1 MITQIFPKRTLLAA
15 LSIAVAGSFLLCG
28 YEFIRAVSTSLF
40 IEAYGAKNL
49 PRAMV
54 AVPPS
59 VFLLLYLYGRLLS
72 WLGAKRALLLTSI
85 LSAGLIASCYNLYI
99 RFLVA
104 LPILM
109 GHAIAAAI
117 IYVFR
122 EAYIVI
128 VIEQYWS
135 LVNSTLNPKQARW
148 INGPFCAIATIGS
161 VTGGSLV
168 AHLAPSLGSEVLLL
182 FAAGSLLPAALF
194 AMFAYAAAG
203 EPQPTGVEQGGQQG
217 HTGLKVLARSRYLV
231 CLFLLILTTQ
241 VVSTV
246 LDLRFNGLV
255 ETEITDK
262 DMRTAFYGRFYG
274 QWLGISAFVL
284 QLCAGIVLRFIP
296 IRILHPVIPLV
307 HLIAGAALTIAPS
320 LRSGATAF
328 LLFKALDYSL
338 FRAAKEILYI
348 PLSFDARYRAKQVID
363 SFGYRFAKGGSAGV
377 ITVIGFA
384 MAIPGAAF
392 SITAMVM
399 AILWSGIVLN
409 LTKQYQNIETRDDG
423 TVEKDN

>member
-1 MITQIFPKRTLLAA
+1 MITKTFPKRTLLAA
-15 LSIAVAGSFLLCG
+15 LSIALAGSFLLCG

-40 IEAYGAKNL
+40 IDAYGAKNL
-49 PRAMV
+49 PRVMV
-54 AVPPS
+54 AVPLG

-85 LSAGLIASCYNLYI
+85 LSAALIAGCYNLI
-99 RFLVA
+99 
-104 LPILM
+104 IM
-109 GHAIAAAI
+109 GYAIAVAVA
-117 IYVFR
+117 YVFR
-122 EAYIVI
+122 EAYIVLI
-128 VIEQYWS
+128 IEQYWS
-135 LVNSTLNPKQARW
+135 LINSTLNPKQARW
-148 INGPFCAIATIGS
+148 INGPFCAVATIGS

-168 AHLAPSLGSEVLLL
+168 AYLAPSLGSEVLLL
-182 FAAGSLLPAALF
+182 FVAGSLLPAALF

-203 EPQPTGVEQGGQQG
+203 EPQPAATEQGGRQG
-217 HTGLKVLARSRYLV
+217 HTGLKVLARSRYLIF
-231 CLFLLILTTQ
+231 LFLLILTTQ

-255 ETEITDK
+255 ETAIVDK

-284 QLCAGIVLRFIP
+284 QLCAGFVLRFIP
-296 IRILHPVIPLV
+296 IRILHPGIPLV
-307 HLIAGAALTIAPS
+307 HLIAGAVLTVAPS

-328 LLFKALDYSL
+328 LLFKTLDYSL
-338 FRAAKEILYI
+338 FRAAKEMLYI

-377 ITVIGFA
+377 ITVIGFV
-384 MAIPGAAF
+384 MAIPGAAY

-399 AILWSGIVLN
+399 AILWSGIVPN
-409 LTKQYQNIETRDDG
+409 LTKQYQNLGTRNDG
-423 TVEKDN
+423 REDIDE

>member
-1 MITQIFPKRTLLAA
+1 MSGLRRSIDGPKRQDKIRACELQLGVNLVIIKTFPKRTLLAM
-15 LSIAVAGSFLLCG
+15 LSIAMAGSFLLCG

-40 IEAYGAKNL
+40 IDAYGAKNL

-85 LSAGLIASCYNLYI
+85 LSAGLIASCYSL
-99 RFLVA
+99 
-104 LPILM
+104 ILM
-109 GHAIAAAI
+109 GYPIATAV

-135 LVNSTLNPKQARW
+135 LVNSTLTPKQARW

-194 AMFAYAAAG
+194 AMFAYTAAG
-203 EPQPTGVEQGGQQG
+203 EPQPTATEQGGQQG

-231 CLFLLILTTQ
+231 FLFLLILTTQ

-255 ETEITDK
+255 ETDIPDK
-262 DMRTAFYGRFYG
+262 DLRTAFYGRFYG
-274 QWLGISAFVL
+274 QWLGVSAFIL
-284 QLCAGIVLRFIP
+284 QLCAGLVLRFVP
-296 IRILHPVIPLV
+296 IRILHPGIPLV
-307 HLIAGAALTIAPS
+307 HLIAGAVLTITPS
-320 LRSGATAF
+320 LRSGAIAF

-338 FRAAKEILYI
+338 FPSGERDALYPFVVRC
-348 PLSFDARYRAKQVID
+348 PLSSETGHRLFRLSICQRRQCRRDYLSRLCYGN
-363 SFGYRFAKGGSAGV
+363 SGS
-377 ITVIGFA
+377 
-384 MAIPGAAF
+384 
-392 SITAMVM
+392 SIF
-399 AILWSGIVLN
+399 
-409 LTKQYQNIETRDDG
+409 YHRDG
-423 TVEKDN
+423 

>member
-1 MITQIFPKRTLLAA
+1 MIIQTFPKRILLTA
-15 LSIAVAGSFLLCG
+15 LSIAIAGSFLLCG

-49 PRAMV
+49 PRVMV

-85 LSAGLIASCYNLYI
+85 LSAGLIASCYNL
-99 RFLVA
+99 
-104 LPILM
+104 ILM
-109 GHAIAAAI
+109 GYPIATAV

-122 EAYIVI
+122 EAYIVL

-135 LVNSTLNPKQARW
+135 LVNSTLTPKQARW

-203 EPQPTGVEQGGQQG
+203 EPQPTATEEGGQQG
-217 HTGLKVLARSRYLV
+217 HIGLKVLARSRYLV
-231 CLFLLILTTQ
+231 FLFLLILTTQ

-255 ETEITDK
+255 ETDIPDK

-296 IRILHPVIPLV
+296 IRILHPCIPLV
-307 HLIAGAALTIAPS
+307 HLIAGAVLTIAPS
-320 LRSGATAF
+320 LRSGAAAF

-384 MAIPGAAF
+384 MAIPGGAF
-392 SITAMVM
+392 SITAMAM
-399 AILWSGIVLN
+399 AVLWSGIVLN
-409 LTKQYQNIETRDDG
+409 LTKQYQNIEIRDDG
-423 TVEKDN
+423 REEIDT

>member
-1 MITQIFPKRTLLAA
+1 MITETFPKRTLLAA
-15 LSIAVAGSFLLCG
+15 LSIALAGSFLLCG

-72 WLGAKRALLLTSI
+72 WLGARDALLLTSI
-85 LSAGLIASCYNLYI
+85 LSAGLIASCYNLL
-99 RFLVA
+99 F
-104 LPILM
+104 M
-109 GHAIAAAI
+109 GYAIATAV

-122 EAYIVI
+122 EAYIVLI
-128 VIEQYWS
+128 IEQYWS
-135 LVNSTLNPKQARW
+135 LVNSTLTPKQARW

-168 AHLAPSLGSEVLLL
+168 AYLAPSLGSEVLLL
-182 FAAGSLLPAALF
+182 FAAGSLLPAALL

-203 EPQPTGVEQGGQQG
+203 EPQPAATEHGGRQG

-231 CLFLLILTTQ
+231 FLFLLILTTQ

-255 ETEITDK
+255 ETDIVDK

-284 QLCAGIVLRFIP
+284 QLCAGFVLRSIP
-296 IRILHPVIPLV
+296 IRILHPGIPLI

-328 LLFKALDYSL
+328 LLFKAFDYSL
-338 FRAAKEILYI
+338 FRAAKEMFYI

-377 ITVIGFA
+377 ITLISFVI
-384 MAIPGAAF
+384 AIPGAAF

-399 AILWSGIVLN
+399 AVLWSGIVSN
-409 LTKQYQNIETRDDG
+409 LTKQYQNLGTRNDG
-423 TVEKDN
+423 REEIDE